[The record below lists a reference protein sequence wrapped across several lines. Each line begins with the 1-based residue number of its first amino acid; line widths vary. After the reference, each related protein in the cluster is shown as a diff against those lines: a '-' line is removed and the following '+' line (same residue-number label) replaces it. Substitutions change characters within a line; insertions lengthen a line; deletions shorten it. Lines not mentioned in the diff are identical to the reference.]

1 MSPHWESLDRI
12 HTMMTLDFTTGQQE
26 DLLDLSWAIVI
37 FVFGGIPNSI
47 IDDAVGFRNHAAST
61 DEQGTLYMMLEYLE
75 PAAPDA
81 ILGLNEAYNN
91 DPNPAKINL
100 SVGVYKDASGT
111 TPVLSTVK
119 EAETRLH
126 SSEVSK
132 SYLPMT
138 GLAAFNKT
146 VQTLLFGSDCELIG
160 SGRIATAQ
168 TPGGTGA
175 LRVAGDF
182 LHTMFPDATV
192 WLSEPTWPNHPG
204 VFAAAGIQIQTYP
217 YFDATSNSLSFDAMI
232 DRFNTIPAGDV
243 VLLHGCCHNPTG
255 VDPSPAQ
262 WETIAEVIR
271 SRALLP
277 LVDFAYQG
285 FGDGMEQDA
294 TGLRTLSRH
303 VDEMLICN
311 SFSKNFS
318 LYNERV
324 GALTLIARSA
334 QEAETAMGH
343 IKLRIRTNYSNPPAH
358 GGGIVA
364 AVLADEGLKAQWH
377 LEVDSMRERI
387 RSMRELFVRTLAK
400 KGAEQDFSFMQ
411 QQRGMFSFSGLTPP
425 QVAKLRKE
433 YSIYI
438 VTSGRVNVAG
448 MTESNM
454 DTLCEAIVAV
464 LD

>member
-1 MSPHWESLDRI
+1 MTFYTTDR
-12 HTMMTLDFTTGQQE
+12 QQE
-26 DLLDLSWAIVI
+26 GPLGRWRAIAI
-37 FVFGGIPNSI
+37 FVFDVISNCI
-47 IDDAVGFRNHAAST
+47 IDDSVRVRNHAALANT
-61 DEQGTLYMMLEYLE
+61 QGTIDMMLECLE

-81 ILGLNEAYNN
+81 ILGLTEAYKN

-100 SVGVYKDASGT
+100 SVGVYKDAGGA

-119 EAETRLH
+119 EAETRLY

-138 GLAAFNKT
+138 GLAAFNET
-146 VQTLLFGSDCELIG
+146 VQGLLLGSDCELIG
-160 SGRIATAQ
+160 SGRVSTAQ

-192 WLSEPTWPNHPG
+192 WLSGPTWPNHPG
-204 VFAAAGIQIQTYP
+204 IFAAAGVQVQTYP
-217 YFDATSNSLSFDAMI
+217 YFNATTNSLAFDAMI
-232 DRFNTIPAGDV
+232 DMFNTVPAGDV

-262 WETIAEVIR
+262 WETIAEVICR
-271 SRALLP
+271 RQLLP

-285 FGDGMEQDA
+285 FGDGIEQDA
-294 TGLRTLSRH
+294 TGLRTLSHH

-318 LYNERV
+318 LYNERT
-324 GALTLIARSA
+324 GGLTLIARSP
-334 QEAETAMGH
+334 QEAEMAMGH

-364 AVLADEGLKAQWH
+364 AVLADEGLKTQWH
-377 LEVDSMRERI
+377 MEVDSMRERI
-387 RSMRELFVRTLAK
+387 RSMRELFVRTLAE

-425 QVAKLRKE
+425 QVAKLRE
-433 YSIYI
+433 DYSIYI
-438 VTSGRVNVAG
+438 VGSGRVNVAG

-454 DTLCEAIVAV
+454 NTLCEAIIAV